1 MKRFCHVNLL
11 CGKCEDSI
19 PGSRTCHCRDLDY
32 SRKIHHHRSPAIPFL
47 SRPRYSFP
55 FFISP
60 QRASLSL
67 SWPTFP
73 LRYLGKL
80 KITTLFLSIFFAT
93 NNKTFLPLH
102 HRLFIIA
109 RWYPA
114 HETALCCSIL
124 LPARSCY
131 WNPPPDRSARHR
143 RRHPPPAD
151 PPRPYVCLDASHRPC
166 CRPSISS
173 SRGFYS
179 GERIAVV
186 ICIWK
191 STRTLWEHFG
201 AWMCSY
207 RSRGGVRC
215 LIYIK
220 KVCFN
225 VLSLSISLWHSSSGK
240 RCRNYIYISYFN
252 NYTFNSG

>member
-1 MKRFCHVNLL
+1 MNRVNYICFLRFHYFRVNSFVIDSESPLKRFRHVNLL

-19 PGSRTCHCRDLDY
+19 PGSRTCQCRDLDY

-60 QRASLSL
+60 RRASCRKCRSRGQH
-67 SWPTFP
+67 P
-73 LRYLGKL
+73 LLVILGKL
-80 KITTLFLSIFFAT
+80 KITILSLSISFAT
-93 NNKTFLPLH
+93 SKTFLPLH

-114 HETALCCSIL
+114 HEIALCCSTL

-131 WNPPPDRSARHR
+131 RNPPRDRSARHR
-143 RRHPPPAD
+143 RRPPPPAD
-151 PPRPYVCLDASHRPC
+151 PPRPYVCLDASHRS
-166 CRPSISS
+166 CRRPTSS

-191 STRTLWEHFG
+191 STRTG
-201 AWMCSY
+201 ALCSV
-207 RSRGGVRC
+207 S
-215 LIYIK
+215 
-220 KVCFN
+220 
-225 VLSLSISLWHSSSGK
+225 VLLSISRGSSSP
-240 RCRNYIYISYFN
+240 YI
-252 NYTFNSG
+252 